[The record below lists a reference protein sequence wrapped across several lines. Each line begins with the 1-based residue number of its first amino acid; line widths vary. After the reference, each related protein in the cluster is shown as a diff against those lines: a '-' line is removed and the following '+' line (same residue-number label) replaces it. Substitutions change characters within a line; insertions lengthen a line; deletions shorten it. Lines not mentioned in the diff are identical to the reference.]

1 MSDEINIETL
11 KKAWIGE
18 ICECIKYGDER
29 ELIMS
34 SVSQDIYS
42 INDKRA
48 NERLT
53 SINFKNKNGQ
63 WYTGSLSK
71 YERLPEK
78 AVTLVVDVV
87 RDVHSRPPR
96 WAAIILFKEQFWMMN
111 LKYLMIYKQ
120 E

>member
-1 MSDEINIETL
+1 MNDEINIETL
-11 KKAWIGE
+11 KKAWVGK

-29 ELIMS
+29 EHIMS

-42 INDKRA
+42 INDKKA

-71 YERLPEK
+71 YEILPERT
-78 AVTLVVDVV
+78 AVLVVDVA
-87 RDVHSRPPR
+87 RNVHSRPPS
-96 WAAIILFKEQFWMMN
+96 WAAIILFKEQFWMAN
-111 LKYLMIYKQ
+111 LKYLVFYKQ